1 MHEVIE
7 LERFFWDPQSR
18 NDPEVVDR
26 LLHPDYLEVG
36 STGRTWTRREILEP
50 VGHFAAELTEF
61 AVEELVPGAV
71 LVTYTSVVP
80 ELFGVDEVTERPV
93 RRMSLWLHCDGRW
106 RLRFHQ
112 ATPGIP

>member
-7 LERFFWDPQSR
+7 LERTLWDPQSR
-18 NDPEVVDR
+18 NDPEIVDR

-36 STGRTWTRREILEP
+36 STGRLWTRDEVLEP
-50 VGHFAAELTEF
+50 VGPFTAELTEL
-61 AVEELVPGAV
+61 AAAELVPGAV

-80 ELFGVDEVTERPV
+80 DLSGVDEVTGGPV
-93 RRMSLWLHCDGRW
+93 RCMSLWLQCDGRW

-112 ATPGIP
+112 GTPGMP